1 MFDRT
6 LAVSILDQIIDAAV
20 TIENRCAKASRPES
34 FTDTE
39 EGQML
44 LDSVCMKLVAIGES
58 LKQLD
63 HATRHELL
71 KNYPQV
77 EWKKIKGM
85 RDFISHHYFDL
96 DAEVVYD
103 ICKNHI
109 ETLNKTLVAIRADLL
124 ES

>member
-1 MFDRT
+1 MFDKA

-20 TIENRCAKASRPES
+20 AIETRCAKASRPES

-39 EGQML
+39 EGQIL

-63 HATRHELL
+63 HITRHELL

-109 ETLNKTLVAIRADLL
+109 ETLNKTLATIWSDLHK
-124 ES
+124 S